1 MSVLWT
7 SEELRDA
14 TNGRLEADV
23 SVTGI
28 SIDTRTLKSG
38 DLFIALKGDA
48 SDGHAHITQALDAGA
63 ACVMVH
69 DTRGLTDPRLLI
81 VADTM
86 AGLEALG
93 RFARARFD
101 GKVVAI
107 TGSVGKTT
115 TKDMLRTALSALGP
129 THAAIASYNNH
140 WGVPLTLARLPRDAR
155 FCVSE
160 IGMNHV
166 GEIAPLAAQV
176 RPDVGIIT
184 TIGTAHLGHMGSVEE
199 IAREK
204 SQLFSAL
211 APHGTAIA
219 PDDAVG
225 QDLFQAA
232 LPDHTSLWLSGFS
245 AAAQVR
251 LENLVCTAEGSTF
264 TLIVPNAPSVSVRL
278 TAPGRHLARNAALAL
293 GAVAALGEN
302 VPDAAKAL
310 TGFVPGAGRGQIRTV
325 LNGVQLL
332 DESYNASTTSIRSAL
347 ETLSLLPAK
356 RRVVAL
362 GDIRELG
369 EFAEAEHRSLA
380 DAVIAADALAFCCGT
395 HMHALYE
402 ALPETVRGGYA
413 PDASSLAPLL
423 CDALRPGDLLLVKGS
438 LGSRMRDVIAAL
450 DNASNPVSA

>member
-81 VADTM
+81 VANTM
-86 AGLEALG
+86 TGLEALG
-93 RFARARFD
+93 RFARVRFD

-211 APHGTAIA
+211 PPHGTAIA

-251 LENLVCTAEGSTF
+251 LENLICTAEGSTF
-264 TLIVPNAPSVSVRL
+264 TLTVPNAPSVSVRL

-325 LNGVQLL
+325 LNRVQLL

-347 ETLSLLPAK
+347 ETLSLLPAQ

-380 DAVIAADALAFCCGT
+380 DAVIASDALAFCCGT

>member
-7 SEELRDA
+7 SEELRNA
-14 TNGRLEADV
+14 TNGCLEADV

-69 DTRGLTDPRLLI
+69 DTRGLTNPRLLI

-166 GEIAPLAAQV
+166 GEIAPLAALV

-251 LENLVCTAEGSTF
+251 LENLICTAEGSTF
-264 TLIVPNAPSVSVRL
+264 TLTVPNAPSVSVRL

-325 LNGVQLL
+325 LNRVQLL

-380 DAVIAADALAFCCGT
+380 DAVIASDALAFCCGT

>member
-48 SDGHAHITQALDAGA
+48 SDGHAHIAQALAAGA

-86 AGLEALG
+86 TGLEALG

-211 APHGTAIA
+211 PAHGTAIA

-232 LPDHTSLWLSGFS
+232 LPAHASLWLSGFS

-302 VPDAAKAL
+302 VPNAAKAL
-310 TGFVPGAGRGQIRTV
+310 TGFVPGAGRGQMRTV
-325 LNGVQLL
+325 LNSVQLL

-369 EFAEAEHRSLA
+369 EFAEAEHRSLS

-413 PDASSLAPLL
+413 PDASSLALLL

>member
-7 SEELRDA
+7 SKELRDA
-14 TNGRLEADV
+14 TNGCLEADV

-48 SDGHAHITQALDAGA
+48 SDGHAHIAQALDAGA

-86 AGLEALG
+86 QGLEALG

-211 APHGTAIA
+211 PPHGTAIA

-245 AAAQVR
+245 LAAQVR

-264 TLIVPNAPSVSVRL
+264 TLTFPNTPSVSVRL

-302 VPDAAKAL
+302 VQDAAKAL
-310 TGFVPGAGRGQIRTV
+310 TGFVPGAGRGQMRTV

-402 ALPETVRGGYA
+402 TLPETVRGGYA

>member
-48 SDGHAHITQALDAGA
+48 NDGHAHITQALDAGA

-211 APHGTAIA
+211 ALHGTAIA

-232 LPDHTSLWLSGFS
+232 LPAHASLWLSGFS
-245 AAAQVR
+245 AATQVR

-264 TLIVPNAPSVSVRL
+264 TLTFPGAPSVSVRL

-302 VPDAAKAL
+302 VPNAAKAL
-310 TGFVPGAGRGQIRTV
+310 TGFVPGAGRGQMRTV
-325 LNGVQLL
+325 LNRVQLL

>member
-14 TNGRLEADV
+14 TNGRLKADV

-48 SDGHAHITQALDAGA
+48 SDGHAHIAQALNAGA

-211 APHGTAIA
+211 PPHGTAIA

-225 QDLFQAA
+225 QGLFQAV

-264 TLIVPNAPSVSVRL
+264 TLTFPNAPSVSVRL

-302 VPDAAKAL
+302 VPNAAKAL
-310 TGFVPGAGRGQIRTV
+310 TGFVPGAGRGQMRTV

>member
-232 LPDHTSLWLSGFS
+232 LPDHASLWSSGFS

-251 LENLVCTAEGSTF
+251 FENLVCTAEGSTF
-264 TLIVPNAPSVSVRL
+264 TLTFPNAPSVSVRL

-302 VPDAAKAL
+302 VPNAAKAL

>member
-81 VADTM
+81 VANTM
-86 AGLEALG
+86 TGLEALG

-140 WGVPLTLARLPRDAR
+140 WGVPLTLARLPRDAC

-211 APHGTAIA
+211 PPHGTAIA

-251 LENLVCTAEGSTF
+251 LENLACTAEGSTF
-264 TLIVPNAPSVSVRL
+264 TLTFPNAPSVSVRL

>member
-81 VADTM
+81 VANTM
-86 AGLEALG
+86 TGLEALG
-93 RFARARFD
+93 RFARVRFD

-211 APHGTAIA
+211 PPHGTAIA

-251 LENLVCTAEGSTF
+251 LENLICTAEGSTF
-264 TLIVPNAPSVSVRL
+264 TLTVPNAPSVSVRL

-325 LNGVQLL
+325 LNRVQLL

-347 ETLSLLPAK
+347 ETLSLLPAQ

-380 DAVIAADALAFCCGT
+380 DAVIASDALAFCCGT

-423 CDALRPGDLLLVKGS
+423 CDALRPGALLLVKGS
-438 LGSRMRDVIAAL
+438 LGCRMRDVIAAL

>member
-48 SDGHAHITQALDAGA
+48 SDGHAHIAQALHAGA

-69 DTRGLTDPRLLI
+69 DTRGLTDPRFLI

-86 AGLEALG
+86 TGLEALG
-93 RFARARFD
+93 RFARARFG

-140 WGVPLTLARLPRDAR
+140 WGVPLTLAHLPRDAR

-211 APHGTAIA
+211 PPHGTAIA

-245 AAAQVR
+245 ASAQVR

-264 TLIVPNAPSVSVRL
+264 TLTFPNAPSVSVRL

-302 VPDAAKAL
+302 VQDAAKAL

-413 PDASSLAPLL
+413 PDASSLAPFL

>member
-14 TNGRLEADV
+14 TNGRLEADI

-48 SDGHAHITQALDAGA
+48 SDGHAHIAQALHAGA

-69 DTRGLTDPRLLI
+69 DTRGLTDPRFLI

-86 AGLEALG
+86 TGLEALG
-93 RFARARFD
+93 RFARARFG

-184 TIGTAHLGHMGSVEE
+184 TIGTAHLGHMESVEE

-211 APHGTAIA
+211 PPHGTAIA

-232 LPDHTSLWLSGFS
+232 LPAHASLWLSGFS

-264 TLIVPNAPSVSVRL
+264 TLTFPGAPSLSVRL

-302 VPDAAKAL
+302 VQDATKAL
-310 TGFVPGAGRGQIRTV
+310 TGFVPGAGRGQMRTV

-347 ETLSLLPAK
+347 ETLSLLPAN

-369 EFAEAEHRSLA
+369 KFAEAEHRSLA
-380 DAVIAADALAFCCGT
+380 DAVITADALTFCCGT